1 MDDLV
6 VARALHVAAIVIWIG
21 GVAMVT
27 TVLLPAIRRLKGAAE
42 RQAFFATV
50 ERRFAWQ
57 ARAMTLLAGAT
68 GFYMVARLDLWS
80 SFLMLRYWW
89 LDAMAVIWL
98 LFTFMLFIAEP
109 LFLDRWFELR
119 ARQAPEQTFRLIHRL
134 HWVLLLLSLVT
145 LLGAVAGSHGLFFF
159 G

>member
-1 MDDLV
+1 MDDLAI
-6 VARALHVAAIVIWIG
+6 ARALHVAAIVIWIG

-27 TVLLPAIRRLKGAAE
+27 TVVLPVIRRFKSAVE
-42 RQAFFATV
+42 RLAFFAAV

-80 SFLMLRYWW
+80 SFLVLRYWW
-89 LDAMAVIWL
+89 LDAMVLLWL
-98 LFTFMLFIAEP
+98 LFTLMLFVAEP
-109 LFLDRWFELR
+109 LFLDRWFEVR
-119 ARQAPEQTFRLIHRL
+119 ARQAPERSFAIIQRL
-134 HWVLLLLSLVT
+134 HWVFLLLSLVT
-145 LLGAVAGSHGLFFF
+145 LLGAVAGSHGLSFF